1 MKETDK
7 RTQIKK
13 QAPAGESLLAGLSA
27 GWPICLGYLPIG
39 IALGVLAQKA
49 GLSPIEIGLMSVI
62 VFAGS
67 SQFIAVSM
75 LSSGAA
81 FVPIILTTFMVNLR
95 HMLMSS
101 ALAKYLGKTNRK
113 VLFLFAYGVTD
124 ESFAVNLFRFKTSNW
139 GLPQAL
145 TVNHAPNITWIV
157 ATMAGGF
164 GGQYIPSHAFGIDY
178 ALIAMFIC
186 LLVFHLRGRK
196 YLLTAVL
203 SGILAVTLS
212 MLIPGNAYIVIA
224 SVVSAG
230 IGVILQRCICRR
242 GSEG

>member
-1 MKETDK
+1 
-7 RTQIKK
+7 
-13 QAPAGESLLAGLSA
+13 
-27 GWPICLGYLPIG
+27 
-39 IALGVLAQKA
+39 
-49 GLSPIEIGLMSVI
+49 
-62 VFAGS
+62 
-67 SQFIAVSM
+67 
-75 LSSGAA
+75 
-81 FVPIILTTFMVNLR
+81 
-95 HMLMSS
+95 
-101 ALAKYLGKTNRK
+101 
-113 VLFLFAYGVTD
+113 
-124 ESFAVNLFRFKTSNW
+124 
-139 GLPQAL
+139 
-145 TVNHAPNITWIV
+145 
-157 ATMAGGF
+157 MAGGF